1 MKELKTLKEIEIMLA
16 DWAEQTGHTVDGCR
30 MKIEQKEE
38 AIKWIKEL
46 KKDYPQSVSPM
57 LMVGKNKVT
66 QLKFTIEWIKHFFNI
81 TEEDLR

>member
-1 MKELKTLKEIEIMLA
+1 
-16 DWAEQTGHTVDGCR
+16 
-30 MKIEQKEE
+30 MKIELKEE